1 MFSLLGYGVGA
12 IYSAFMLLTILW
24 AVALVVIWNDADE
37 TYGTGL
43 FWALAV
49 LVAPVF
55 SIPIYWLMR
64 LGTHR
69 SLDEEIA
76 ADERL
81 ERKKAFGQRFSGLAL
96 DLERQLHPNC
106 EAESVEDDGR
116 LDRRPDFKP
125 FTPTF
130 AAQAEEWRRRTGGDA
145 HSSAPGTDVIQ
156 QLPSIR
162 SRRGSDAGTARS
174 ADISASSQGCGDSAG
189 NTRLNEQLSWRHR
202 HAAVKS
208 RWDSSRPGSASRAA
222 RGDQLP

>member
-1 MFSLLGYGVGA
+1 MFSLLGYGAGA

-24 AVALVVIWNDADE
+24 AVALVAIWNDADE

-96 DLERQLHPNC
+96 DLDRQLNPDLGKG
-106 EAESVEDDGR
+106 ASLDDGR
-116 LDRRPDFKP
+116 GGGRPGFKP

-130 AAQAEEWRRRTGGDA
+130 AAEAETWRRRMNAGLGRQAPPTDTAVQTTPTRSQGV
-145 HSSAPGTDVIQ
+145 SS
-156 QLPSIR
+156 
-162 SRRGSDAGTARS
+162 AGTARS
-174 ADISASSQGCGDSAG
+174 VDSNASSQGCGDSAG
-189 NTRLNEQLSWRHR
+189 NTRLNERLSWRHR
-202 HAAVKS
+202 RPAVKS
-208 RWDSSRPGSASRAA
+208 RWDTSRQGSAIDAA
-222 RGDQLP
+222 RGRGLP